1 MLCLASESSTDPG
14 SRRLAWA
21 HSQRRALEHILLPS
35 RPASSTIVVNK
46 HAQFKPHKDS
56 GAGAGQHVSMIAGL
70 GEYSGGELVVE
81 GR

>member
-1 MLCLASESSTDPG
+1 MP
-14 SRRLAWA
+14 A
-21 HSQRRALEHILLPS
+21 HLKQPTANELFPELLQAAIALEHILLPS